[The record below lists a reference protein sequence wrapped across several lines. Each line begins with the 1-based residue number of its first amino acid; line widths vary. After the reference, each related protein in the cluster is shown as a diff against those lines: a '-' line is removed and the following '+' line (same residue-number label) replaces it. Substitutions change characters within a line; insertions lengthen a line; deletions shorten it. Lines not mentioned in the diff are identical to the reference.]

1 MEGEDLREAMTQSS
15 QPPVRECGVFDDSKP
30 TLRVVQRE
38 DLPRIIEATRSEKSE
53 CIAPT
58 HVLEQ
63 DGKVIGYGSAGK
75 AGLIAGWTSESVD
88 DETSLAALRAME
100 NAAKLAGIQIMLVAC
115 TEDCRFKPFMEA
127 EGYTAGSK
135 PVTMYFKKAR

>member
-1 MEGEDLREAMTQSS
+1 MSEL
-15 QPPVRECGVFDDSKP
+15 FDENKP
-30 TLRVVQRE
+30 TIRVVQRE
-38 DLPRIIEATRSEKSE
+38 DLRRVHDATIAEGAE
-53 CIAPT
+53 CVAPT
-58 HVLEQ
+58 HVMEQ
-63 DGKVIGYGSAGK
+63 GGKVVGYGSAGK
-75 AGLIAGWTSESVD
+75 AGLIAGWTSQSVD

-135 PVTMYFKKAR
+135 QVTMYFKKAR